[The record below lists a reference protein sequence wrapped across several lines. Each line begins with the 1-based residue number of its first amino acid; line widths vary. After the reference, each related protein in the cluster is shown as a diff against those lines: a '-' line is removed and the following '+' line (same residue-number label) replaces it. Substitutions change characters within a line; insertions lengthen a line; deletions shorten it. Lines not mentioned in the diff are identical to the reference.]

1 MAEETETEKHL
12 RKVIDFERKQSED
25 QIKRLYVWIDQ
36 LEKLAHKN
44 HAIRL
49 VEILEDFNWEA
60 SSTKLT
66 KAQAK
71 GAEYVVK
78 LLRGLADAKLDETA
92 GQEPDGK

>member
-1 MAEETETEKHL
+1 MAEETEREKHL
-12 RKVIDFERKQSED
+12 HKVIAFERKQSEE
-25 QIKRLYVWIDQ
+25 QIRRYHTRIDQ

-49 VEILEDFNWEA
+49 VEILEEFNWEA

-78 LLRGLADAKLDETA
+78 LLRGLAEAKLDEHP
-92 GQEPDGK
+92 GQESDGK